1 VKAGDGYLGWPEAA
15 PFDAVIVTCAPDHL
29 PKPLLEQLKDGGRMV
44 VPVGVY
50 SQELKKI
57 TKRLGKI
64 ETSNVIPVVFVPMTG
79 DGIKRKE

>member
-1 VKAGDGYLGWPEAA
+1 
-15 PFDAVIVTCAPDHL
+15 
-29 PKPLLEQLKDGGRMV
+29 
-44 VPVGVY
+44 VGVY